1 MGVNEER
8 PRSKAELSVH
18 SIVWGKRELCIEAV
32 RSSQR
37 CRERREGNG
46 RETDDS
52 GEHNGNHAFWRQGAY
67 TVKGFQKASCRKP
80 ANSDHWCSHMVGVG
94 GGASGTFVRL
104 SLIAETLAGGF
115 SERQ

>member
-8 PRSKAELSVH
+8 PRSKAELRVH
-18 SIVWGKRELCIEAV
+18 SIVWGKREICIEAG

-52 GEHNGNHAFWRQGAY
+52 GEHNGNHAFRSRGPILS
-67 TVKGFQKASCRKP
+67 KASRKP
-80 ANSDHWCSHMVGVG
+80 VVGSLQTLIIGAATWWGSVG
-94 GGASGTFVRL
+94 GLQAPS
-104 SLIAETLAGGF
+104 
-115 SERQ
+115 